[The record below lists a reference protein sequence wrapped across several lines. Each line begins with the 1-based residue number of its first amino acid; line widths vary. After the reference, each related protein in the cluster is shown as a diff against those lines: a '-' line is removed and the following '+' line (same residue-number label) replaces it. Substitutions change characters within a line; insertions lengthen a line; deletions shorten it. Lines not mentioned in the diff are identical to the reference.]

1 MAECDKPLFQTA
13 LTVQVG
19 DVNYG
24 GHLANDAVLRLCH
37 EVRMR
42 CHHGDELSVEMG
54 AAGMAGVG
62 FSLLYR
68 IRRISDGLVL
78 AKVQTG
84 MVCFDYGKQR
94 VCRLPSALKA
104 ALEAV

>member
-1 MAECDKPLFQTA
+1 MA
-13 LTVQVG
+13 
-19 DVNYG
+19 VNG
-24 GHLANDAVLRLCH
+24 SKAGRHD
-37 EVRMR
+37 
-42 CHHGDELSVEMG
+42 SVEHCPG
-54 AAGMAGVG
+54 IQAGVG

-94 VCRLPSALKA
+94 VCRLPSALKT